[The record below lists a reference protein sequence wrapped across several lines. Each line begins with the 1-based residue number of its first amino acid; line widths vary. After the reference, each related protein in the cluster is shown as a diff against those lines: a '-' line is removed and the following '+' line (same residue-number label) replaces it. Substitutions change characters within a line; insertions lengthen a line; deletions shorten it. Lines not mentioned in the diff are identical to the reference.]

1 MSVEIKKTS
10 RELTK
15 VERYRLTLSPE
26 IKTIQ
31 NLADDSIIKVAA
43 FCEFVDV
50 DEETGE
56 VSNLLGILDPD
67 GNSYVTQSKTFMR
80 SFSDIADIF
89 DDGEEFSIK
98 KISGLNKAGRPYV
111 NCVLA

>member
-1 MSVEIKKTS
+1 MSVEIRKTS
-10 RELTK
+10 RELSK

-31 NLADDSIIKVAA
+31 NLADDTVINVAA
-43 FCEFVDV
+43 FCRFADI

-56 VSNLLGILDPD
+56 VSELLGILDPE
-67 GNSYVTQSKTFMR
+67 GNSFVTQSKTFMK
-80 SFSDIADIF
+80 SFEDIADIF
-89 DDGEEFSIK
+89 DDGSEFAIR
-98 KISGLNKAGRPYV
+98 KISGTNKAGRAYV